1 MFPRLF
7 TIPEFE
13 LLGRHIGPLSIPS
26 YGLILFV
33 AFVVALWIV
42 ARQAERQRMDPA
54 VLTDLGI
61 YSLLGGLV
69 GAKLLL
75 VVVDWKEYLRQ
86 PSELKSILFSGGV
99 FYGGLIGGIAAAI
112 WYVHRRKLPLWR
124 TLDVLAPAVVIGQAV
139 GRFACLAAGCCFGKE
154 THVPWAIVY
163 HDMYAAR
170 QIPELPLDTPVHPSP
185 LYESIAAGL
194 IFAVLLWMVP
204 RKRFHGQL
212 ALTYAVLYSA
222 ARFVLEYFRGDKV
235 RGFVFGGMFS
245 TSQLISIVLI
255 LAALALMPYLLKN
268 NRVEAPAT

>member
-13 LLGRHIGPLSIPS
+13 LLGRHIGPLSVPS
-26 YGLILFV
+26 YGLILFI
-33 AFVVALWIV
+33 AFVVALWV
-42 ARQAERQRMDPA
+42 LARQAERQKMDPA
-54 VLTDLGI
+54 VMTDLGI

-75 VVVDWKEYLRQ
+75 IVVDFREYIHQ

-99 FYGGLIGGIAAAI
+99 FYGGLIGGILTAI
-112 WYVHRRKLPLWR
+112 WYVRRQKLPLWR
-124 TLDVLAPAVVIGQAV
+124 AMDVMAPAVVMGQVV
-139 GRFACLAAGCCFGKE
+139 GRLACLAAGCCFGRE

-170 QIPELPLDTPVHPSP
+170 QIPELPIDTPVHPSP

-235 RGFVFGGMFS
+235 RGIWFGGALS
-245 TSQLISIVLI
+245 TSQIISIGLI
-255 LAALALMPYLLKN
+255 LLALAVMPYLLKH
-268 NRVEAPAT
+268 NRASAPAT